1 MALFFARTIIMSQY
15 YHPVAPQ
22 ASRLYGFYIL
32 MLVHFMLVHYSSW
45 QRANPERRSIPFSDI
60 HFLRDFSTQ
69 PLKILD
75 PWTCILIGS
84 SLLLVLVVHIIKT
97 YRVLVISE
105 GSTAWA
111 LFADPSHKICK
122 FSKVQQM

>member
-1 MALFFARTIIMSQY
+1 MTQY

-32 MLVHFMLVHYSSW
+32 MLVHFMLVDYSIW
-45 QRANPERRSIPFSDI
+45 QRADPQRSFIPFSDI
-60 HFLRDFSTQ
+60 HFFRDFSTQ

-75 PWTCILIGS
+75 PWICIPIGCS
-84 SLLLVLVVHIIKT
+84 ILLVISHHIIKT